1 VERVGK
7 AELQTCT
14 RDESCQSNFWHEIN
28 NSMWKNESVERL
40 GLSKRAAG
48 RCLAKTQSSVI
59 PCAGTNTDVYLPS
72 KDTKL
77 GRL

>member
-1 VERVGK
+1 MERWKWTCFQVIQGEEFIVLDVGR
-7 AELQTCT
+7 AHNL
-14 RDESCQSNFWHEIN
+14 
-28 NSMWKNESVERL
+28 WKNESVERL

-48 RCLAKTQSSVI
+48 WCLAKTQSSVI
-59 PCAGTNTDVYLPS
+59 PCAGTNTIDYLPS